1 MRTLFTRKLLLTSFF
16 FEEVPGDVK
25 NVFMGGL
32 PTSRVMLCL
41 SITTF
46 LSLVTRLSGVK
57 PPCAFSL
64 KIFFL
69 IVTLVTSSPIMIGCR
84 MAGIIGI
91 GILMLLNDISLV
103 RVASIG

>member
-41 SITTF
+41 SITTL
-46 LSLVTRLSGVK
+46 LSLVTRKFLSDSDVSDVVSDYDWMSNGWYNRDRN
-57 PPCAFSL
+57 S
-64 KIFFL
+64 
-69 IVTLVTSSPIMIGCR
+69 
-84 MAGIIGI
+84 
-91 GILMLLNDISLV
+91 D
-103 RVASIG
+103 ASE